1 MIGIIEETTFT
12 DRINMAPNNIQ
23 LVRATEDDAGILAL
37 VSQRAYEHASEQHE
51 QKVWGPRGYKAAK
64 DHLYYIEKLETY
76 CILFEEVVVGGII
89 ISENGFDHKELVRIF
104 VDPDF
109 QDKGI
114 ATDAFNM
121 VMELSPAKAWTVGN
135 VEWNE
140 KAKGFL
146 ESNGFQKICTIKTDP
161 AITDWYRK
169 EIEPVQLPTIAELNE
184 DLKRIIVEGE
194 IIEKAIAREVRS
206 RQMWKTLIVTEA
218 TFKDDSGDIVLMM
231 WNEQI
236 KQGQVGDK
244 VRIENGYF
252 KVYRGMRQLN
262 IGKVGKLIKLL

>member
-1 MIGIIEETTFT
+1 MEST
-12 DRINMAPNNIQ
+12 DIQ
-23 LVRATEDDAGILAL
+23 LVQATEDDAGILAL
-37 VSQRAYEHASEQHE
+37 VSQRAYEHACEE
-51 QKVWGPRGYKAAK
+51 FEKEAWGPRGYKSAK

-76 CILFEEVVVGGII
+76 CILYQEVVVGGII

-114 ATDAFNM
+114 ASDAFKAL
-121 VMELSPAKAWTVGN
+121 MELSPAKAWTVGN

-140 KAKGFL
+140 RAKGFL
-146 ESNGFQKICTIKTDP
+146 ETNGFQKIGTINTDP
-161 AITDWYRK
+161 YKTDWYRK
-169 EIEPVQLPTIAELNE
+169 EIEPVQLPTIAELSSE
-184 DLKRIIVEGE
+184 IKRIIVEGE
-194 IIEKAIAREVRS
+194 IIEKAMAREVRS
-206 RQMWKTLIVTEA
+206 RRRWQTLTVTEA
-218 TFKDDSGDIVLMM
+218 TLKDDSGDIVLMM

-252 KVYRGMRQLN
+252 KLYRGMRQLN
-262 IGKVGKLIKLL
+262 IGKVGKLIKLD

>member
-1 MIGIIEETTFT
+1 
-12 DRINMAPNNIQ
+12 MATNDIQ

-51 QKVWGPRGYKAAK
+51 QKVWGPRGYKSAK
-64 DHLYYIEKLETY
+64 DQLYYISKLETY
-76 CILFEEVVVGGII
+76 CILFQEVVVGGIV

-104 VDPDF
+104 VDPDY

-146 ESNGFQKICTIKTDP
+146 ESNGFQRIGTIKTDP

-169 EIEPVQLPTIAELNE
+169 EIEAVQLPTISELNE

-236 KQGQVGDK
+236 KEGQVGDR

>member
-1 MIGIIEETTFT
+1 MIGIIKEASLIVGT
-12 DRINMAPNNIQ
+12 DMSSNDIQ
-23 LVRATEDDAGILAL
+23 LVRATEDDAGVLAL
-37 VSQRAYEHASEQHE
+37 VSERSYEHASEQHDKE
-51 QKVWGPRGYKAAK
+51 AWGPRGYKAAK

-76 CILFEEVVVGGII
+76 CILYQEVIVGGII

-114 ATDAFNM
+114 ASDAFKA

-140 KAKGFL
+140 RNKGFL
-146 ESNGFQKICTIKTDP
+146 ESNGFEKIGSIKTEP
-161 AITDWYRK
+161 YMTDWYRK
-169 EIEPVQLPTIAELNE
+169 EVESVDLPSIVELSP
-184 DLKRIIVEGE
+184 DMKKIIVHGE

-206 RQMWKTLIVTEA
+206 RRSWQTLIVTEA
-218 TFKDDSGDIVLMM
+218 TLKDDSGDVVLVM

-236 KQGQVGDK
+236 RQGNVGDK
-244 VRIENGYF
+244 VRIENGYL
-252 KVYRGMRQLN
+252 KIYRGMRQLN
-262 IGKVGKLIKLL
+262 IGKVGKLIKLN